1 MKNTLN
7 LINLVN
13 LVNLVNFSLKNI
25 FSLKTLYKQ
34 NIKAD

>member
-1 MKNTLN
+1 MENTFN

-13 LVNLVNFSLKNI
+13 LVNLVNFSLGNI

-34 NIKAD
+34 SIKAD